1 MNFDLSYSGHISAKL
16 EACQAFMQDQS
27 WDSLLIASGCQEPI
41 FQDDYY
47 HPFVVN
53 PYFKEWLP
61 LTEVANC
68 YLHIPASGRPSLL
81 FHKPVDIWH
90 KVAERPDAFW
100 GRHFD
105 ILDYGS
111 EELLA
116 KLLAR
121 VNGRVAY
128 IGLEQALPSI
138 SAAAQWSVNDSLVL
152 NYFNYRRAYKS
163 DYEIDSIDEA
173 NRQAA
178 IAHTAAKEAFYA
190 GESEFG
196 INQAYLSALDLREA
210 DLPYGNI
217 IALNENSATL
227 HYTHLETKAPK
238 DNRSFLIDAGFSV
251 NGYAADIS
259 RSYCRDD
266 SEAGGLFQ
274 TLIQQLDQSQQEAIS
289 KLQCG
294 QAYLDAHIEMH
305 QRVGDILQQQGI
317 IKVDGEAALAEGI
330 SSRFLPHGLGHL
342 LGVQVH
348 DQGGWQQDI
357 EGSLTPPPAEHPY
370 LRLNRPLAA
379 GMVITVE
386 PGIYFIE
393 PLLAELK
400 ASTQSVLVNWD
411 RVELLRPYGGIRIE
425 DNVVMGAEGATNLT
439 RRYLA

>member
-16 EACQAFMQDQS
+16 EACQSFMQSQG
-27 WDSLLIASGCQEPI
+27 WDGLLIASGCQEPI
-41 FQDDYY
+41 FQDDYH

-90 KVAERPDAFW
+90 KVSELPEAFW

-105 ILDYGS
+105 VLEYGS
-111 EELLA
+111 DELLA

-121 VNGRVAY
+121 VSGRVGY
-128 IGLEQALPSI
+128 IGLPQALPKAS
-138 SAAAQWSVNDSLVL
+138 STAQWLVNDESVL
-152 NYFNYRRAYKS
+152 NYFNFQRAYKS
-163 DYEIDSIDEA
+163 QYEVDSVEEA
-173 NRQAA
+173 NRNAA
-178 IAHTAAKEAFYA
+178 IAHTAAKQAFFA
-190 GESEFG
+190 GESEYE

-217 IALNENSATL
+217 IALNENGATL
-227 HYTHLETKAPK
+227 HYTHLETKAPE
-238 DNRSFLIDAGFSV
+238 DSRSFLIDAGFSV

-266 SEAGGLFQ
+266 SEAGLLFQ
-274 TLIQQLDQSQQEAIS
+274 ALIQALDESQQEAIAQ
-289 KLQCG
+289 LQCG
-294 QAYLDAHIEMH
+294 QPYLDAHVDMH
-305 QRVGDILQQQGI
+305 RRVGDILQRLGVI
-317 IKVDGEAALAEGI
+317 NVDGSAALAEGI
-330 SSRFLPHGLGHL
+330 TSRFLPHGLGHL

-357 EGSLTPPPAEHPY
+357 NGSTTPPPAAHPY
-370 LRLNRPLAA
+370 LRLNRPLAE
-379 GMVITVE
+379 GMVLTVE

-411 RVELLRPYGGIRIE
+411 KVDLLRPYGGIRIE
-425 DNVVMGAEGATNLT
+425 DNIVMTAQGATNLT
-439 RRYLA
+439 RRYLP